1 MPRPFRPKERQLRDN
16 RRLQHGTRVVK
27 ILSAIAALEKS
38 QPEDIFYPY
47 RPHRN
52 HLTTRFGIL
61 FCNDKIII
69 PEDMRT
75 TVIAMLHQGHPS
87 ATKMDQLAAAFWW
100 PGIYQEIREKAE
112 NCLSWRASGK
122 NLVTQLPS
130 TEKNKLENLS
140 EPNQEIQL
148 DFPGPI
154 KLKTRGDVYILV
166 AVDQF
171 SKWPTAQI
179 CKKKR
184 FTTVSK
190 FLTKYCSDN
199 GTPRSIRTD
208 NGICFESNESNEFC
222 NGENTKR
229 IRCTPNLHTGT
240 GRKERTIRT
249 IKSLTRANIALGLI
263 FEESVNL
270 AIKTIRQTPTIN

>member
-179 CKKKR
+179 CKK
-184 FTTVSK
+184 TVH
-190 FLTKYCSDN
+190 D
-199 GTPRSIRTD
+199 
-208 NGICFESNESNEFC
+208 CFKIFNEILF
-222 NGENTKR
+222 
-229 IRCTPNLHTGT
+229 
-240 GRKERTIRT
+240 
-249 IKSLTRANIALGLI
+249 
-263 FEESVNL
+263 
-270 AIKTIRQTPTIN
+270 RQRNATEYTYRQRHLF